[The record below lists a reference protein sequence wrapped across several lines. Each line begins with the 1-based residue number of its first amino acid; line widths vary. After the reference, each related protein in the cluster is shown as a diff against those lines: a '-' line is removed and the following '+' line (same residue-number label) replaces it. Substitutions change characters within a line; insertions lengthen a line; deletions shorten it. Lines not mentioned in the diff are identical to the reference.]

1 LTDTIVYTIVTYTER
16 LFYDIVPD
24 ELRTCSHLFQILD
37 ASNEAAEQVSHSE
50 EERNSLSLTTAMFQV
65 A

>member
-1 LTDTIVYTIVTYTER
+1 MDDTIVYTNVHCSER

-37 ASNEAAEQVSHSE
+37 ASNEAAERVSHSE
-50 EERNSLSLTTAMFQV
+50 EERNSLSRLALK
-65 A
+65 